1 MRRPCRARRAT
12 GLNTTRLVPVWH
24 TALSIST
31 ELGLIVLY
39 RSKVP
44 GAFPLQNAT
53 VIYAGADSQY
63 AGLDQVNILLT
74 ATSPSGNSAL
84 QFTSGAAGA
93 ISSTSSS
100 SGLVPCEFVPLS
112 NKTLRTYFLLVLFLA
127 LRAFGNLSLAW
138 GTKHMPETLA
148 ADPMVYIRSMLH
160 PGIAVGV
167 AMLILALL
175 VRLALL
181 SLADLSFILP
191 MTAIGYVLAA
201 LLGRVFLHEDV
212 SPQRWLAVA
221 LIFGGAMLVSG
232 TPQATTGKIEGTK

>member
-1 MRRPCRARRAT
+1 
-12 GLNTTRLVPVWH
+12 
-24 TALSIST
+24 
-31 ELGLIVLY
+31 
-39 RSKVP
+39 
-44 GAFPLQNAT
+44 
-53 VIYAGADSQY
+53 
-63 AGLDQVNILLT
+63 
-74 ATSPSGNSAL
+74 
-84 QFTSGAAGA
+84 
-93 ISSTSSS
+93 
-100 SGLVPCEFVPLS
+100 VPLS
-112 NKTLRTYFLLVLFLA
+112 KKTTRTYFLLVLFLA

-138 GTKHMPETLA
+138 GTKHMPETLG

-160 PGIAVGV
+160 PGIAVGI

-221 LIFGGAMLVSG
+221 LIFGGALLVSG
-232 TPQATTGKIEGTK
+232 TPQATTGQVTGRVEDSK

>member
-1 MRRPCRARRAT
+1 MI
-12 GLNTTRLVPVWH
+12 
-24 TALSIST
+24 IS
-31 ELGLIVLY
+31 GPRVVLIP
-39 RSKVP
+39 P
-44 GAFPLQNAT
+44 GAFFSRQ
-53 VIYAGADSQY
+53 
-63 AGLDQVNILLT
+63 
-74 ATSPSGNSAL
+74 
-84 QFTSGAAGA
+84 
-93 ISSTSSS
+93 
-100 SGLVPCEFVPLS
+100 CEFVPLS
-112 NKTLRTYFLLVLFLA
+112 NKTTRTYFLLVLFLA

-167 AMLILALL
+167 AMLVLALL

-221 LIFGGAMLVSG
+221 LIFGGAVLVSG
-232 TPQATTGKIEGTK
+232 TPQATTGKVEGSK